1 MLALRDAFLADPNKS
16 ELAKRCFERKLY
28 RLQGFA
34 RDEIMAR
41 VPESMEEMQ
50 AKNDLEFINRN
61 EKPEDIQTLQ
71 EDHLT
76 YLQIY
81 ERAKDTPAK
90 LQAITRRR
98 NAMLMVKKM
107 QA

>member
-28 RLQGFA
+28 KLQGFDW
-34 RDEIMAR
+34 DEIMTR

-50 AKNDLEFINRN
+50 AKVDLEFINRD
-61 EKPEDIQTLQ
+61 EKPDDIKTLN

-76 YLQIY
+76 YLQVY
-81 ERAKDTPAK
+81 QRAKDTPAK
-90 LQAITRRR
+90 LNAITKRK
-98 NAMLMVKKM
+98 NALLMLKKM